1 MDQPLHI
8 ISASAGSGKTHTL
21 TETLLGKISSGE
33 LSATELIA
41 VTFTEAGASE
51 LKSRIRAALL
61 SAGLYQAAQQV
72 ENAYISTIHAFGNR
86 LLKELAFDLGIP
98 LSTRMLNEDEQSQ
111 LIRASMIDSDALVQ
125 MTENLDQFGY
135 KITRRGTKFVSA
147 EDAFRSQVKFFIDL
161 LRSTGRQQA
170 DPDFLN
176 RSLLWLENRYGP
188 TETNRTENDLAKIM
202 HSHVKALLD
211 EFPICP
217 IDSFGVTGA
226 GPVAEFRNSYR
237 ALESAAKFE
246 PLLTD
251 WVLWGQLCKL
261 KVTFKGSAKA
271 PNYSRYKELADAVV
285 GAANELLAIH
295 PGPLKQSREQ
305 LAGLINGA
313 GQTLEGYAKRKQE
326 AKLMDYTDMV
336 ASAEMALRQP
346 ELQTR
351 IANTIRMVVVDE
363 FQDTNPIQFAFL
375 WHLIGAGIAS
385 ILVGDA
391 KQSIMGFQGADP
403 RLFEALLVNPAAK
416 VSSLENNWRS
426 QPSLLDII
434 NSFTQGLCSAEGIN
448 TPYEPLGPRGTKSSL
463 VPLHMVVMEDKPTSN
478 RASKKDA
485 VDDEE
490 VQKHPSERD
499 WNASQM
505 ANILKRKLNSGMQ
518 VVDRKSG
525 QPRAIRG
532 SDIAVLCPTN
542 GMLGVYARALEKRG
556 ISVNVERQE
565 WFDSAEIQICLQ
577 LLKLLSNPEDKHARL
592 FLACSD
598 FGQMDLQQALELELL
613 GEGIH
618 LPVFDTLENL
628 RDSHSTLPIKTI
640 VELMLEETGLF
651 DLAATWP
658 DASQARANLI
668 KLIGLA
674 KEFWSAPAETL
685 ASAGFH
691 GQGIG
696 TFIGWLYFLKANRGE
711 DACPKASYN
720 DSDAIELTTWHKSK
734 GREWPIVVVC
744 GLDTSPKA
752 DLPSAGIGYLD
763 FADFSKL
770 IENSRIEF
778 TPRVALESKRELMAE
793 PLRRQAEKVAMRELY
808 VALSRPREQLVL
820 EWLPSHFGSKA
831 KIKKRIQILQD
842 LCDVQVNENSA
853 QISGSTFYAE
863 IDRIKYQWESKEADV
878 DLVQHAKFATGRRAL
893 DFNAYSSPRIAAQQN
908 PSKVAHERQQNTETC
923 TQAQVTAVQVS
934 EPIDLGYHKRAN
946 ELGTLVHRAIELVMS
961 GKNSVESYK
970 SRLEST
976 LGEFLSS
983 QQIEQIW
990 LHAHDLKDN
999 LESAGIDRS
1008 ISVEVPVIGQLNDS
1022 TIAVGSIDL
1031 LATGEKVK
1039 FIIDHKTDSKIEV
1052 LEDVWAAHRL
1062 QLEVYQKLLPEYG
1075 IALNLVRSGQ
1085 VILGTDT

>member
-1 MDQPLHI
+1 MDQSLNI

-21 TETLLGKISSGE
+21 TETLLRKISSGE

-51 LKSRIRAALL
+51 LKGRIRAALL

-72 ENAYISTIHAFGNR
+72 ESAYISTIHAFGNR

-98 LSTRMLNEDEQSQ
+98 LSTRMLNEDEQTQ
-111 LIRASMIDSDALVQ
+111 LIRASMIDSDALIQ
-125 MTENLDQFGY
+125 MTENLDEFGY
-135 KITRRGTKFVSA
+135 KITRRGNKFVSA
-147 EDAFRSQVKFFIDL
+147 EDAFRSQLKSFIDL

-170 DPDFLN
+170 APDFLT
-176 RSLLWLENRYGP
+176 RSLLWLENCYGP

-202 HSHVKALLD
+202 HGHVKALLD

-217 IDSFGVTGA
+217 IESFGVTGA

-251 WVLWGQLCKL
+251 WALWGQLRKL
-261 KVTFKGSAKA
+261 KITFKGSAKA
-271 PNYSRYKELADAVV
+271 PNYSRYKELAEAVV
-285 GAANELLAIH
+285 STANELLAIH
-295 PGPLKQSREQ
+295 PGPLRQCKEQ
-305 LAGLINGA
+305 LTGLINGA
-313 GQTLEGYAKRKQE
+313 GQTLNGYAKRKQE
-326 AKLMDYTDMV
+326 SKLMDYTDMV

-351 IANTIRMVVVDE
+351 IADTIRMVVVDE

-375 WHLIGAGIAS
+375 WHLIGAGIPS

-403 RLFEALLVNPAAK
+403 RLFEALLVNPTAK
-416 VSSLENNWRS
+416 ISSLENNWRS
-426 QPSLLDII
+426 QPALLDII

-448 TPYEPLGPRGTKSSL
+448 TPYQPLGPKGTKSSHI
-463 VPLHMVVMEDKPTSN
+463 PLHMVVMEDKPKSN
-478 RASKKDA
+478 RRSSDKE
-485 VDDEE
+485 VDDE
-490 VQKHPSERD
+490 VQIHPSERQ
-499 WNASQM
+499 WNAYQM
-505 ANILKRKLNSGMQ
+505 AKILKRKLDSGVQ

-525 QPRAIRG
+525 QPRAVRG
-532 SDIAVLCPTN
+532 SDIAILCPTN
-542 GMLGVYARALEKRG
+542 GMMGDYARELEKLGVP
-556 ISVNVERQE
+556 VNIERQE
-565 WFDSAEIQICLQ
+565 WFDSAEIQVCLQ
-577 LLKLLSNPEDKHARL
+577 LLKLLANLEDKHARL
-592 FLACSD
+592 LLACSD

-640 VELMLEETGLF
+640 VELVLEETGLF
-651 DLAATWP
+651 DLAATWH

-674 KEFWSAPAETL
+674 KEFSSAPAETL

-696 TFIGWLYFLKANRGE
+696 TFIGWLYFLKANRNE
-711 DACPKASYN
+711 DSCPRASYN
-720 DSDAIELTTWHKSK
+720 NADAVELTTWHKSK

-744 GLDTSPKA
+744 GMDKSPKA

-763 FADFSKL
+763 FADFSQL

-778 TPRVALESKRELMAE
+778 TPKVTLESKREMMAE

-820 EWLPSHFGSKA
+820 EWLPSHLDSKA
-831 KIKKRIQILQD
+831 KVKKRLQILQD
-842 LCDVQVNENSA
+842 LCHVQVDESSVR
-853 QISGSTFYAE
+853 ISGNTFEAE
-863 IDRIKYQWESKEADV
+863 IDRIKYQWEPREDGI
-878 DLVQHAKFATGRRAL
+878 DLVRDAKVAIGRRAL
-893 DFNAYSSPRIAAQQN
+893 DRNTYTTPRVAAQQN
-908 PSKVAHERQQNTETC
+908 PSGYAHEQQQNAEISNK
-923 TQAQVTAVQVS
+923 AQVAAVQVS
-934 EPIDLGYHKRAN
+934 KPIDLGYHKRAN

-961 GKNSVESYK
+961 GKDSVESYK
-970 SRLEST
+970 SRLESA

-983 QQIEQIW
+983 QQIEEIW
-990 LHAHDLKDN
+990 THARELRNH
-999 LESAGIDRS
+999 LESAGVNRS

-1031 LATGEKVK
+1031 LATGGALKL
-1039 FIIDHKTDSKIEV
+1039 IIDHKTDSKIEI
-1052 LEDVWAAHRL
+1052 LDEVWAAHRS

-1085 VILGTDT
+1085 LIHAAEN